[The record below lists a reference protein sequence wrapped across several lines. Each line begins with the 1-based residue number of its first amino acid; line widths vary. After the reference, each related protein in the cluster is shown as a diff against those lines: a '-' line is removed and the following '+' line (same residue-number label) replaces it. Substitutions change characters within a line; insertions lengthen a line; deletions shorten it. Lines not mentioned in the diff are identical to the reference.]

1 MSACL
6 FSTISLAKTIKVAA
20 IDWCPQIC
28 PNHERSGYV
37 VDLVNKA
44 FANSDY
50 QLKIDYFPWSRAIK
64 YVLSGQYHALLSPA
78 KAEAPLLRYPKI
90 PVGKQDMCFFTS
102 AEDNWQYKG
111 ALSLEN
117 KQIGI
122 AIDTSIEELN
132 NYVENHPEQF
142 QFQPYHERYIRQNA
156 QKIDKGRIDAF
167 LFTHNSTRYE
177 LNKHNIWHKY
187 RNAGC
192 VSSASIYMAFTPN
205 PALYNDVTTMIN
217 TFEQVMVAIDHQQIR
232 EKLLSEYKLK

>member
-1 MSACL
+1 
-6 FSTISLAKTIKVAA
+6 V
-20 IDWCPQIC
+20 
-28 PNHERSGYV
+28 
-37 VDLVNKA
+37 
-44 FANSDY
+44 
-50 QLKIDYFPWSRAIK
+50 
-64 YVLSGQYHALLSPA
+64 
-78 KAEAPLLRYPKI
+78 
-90 PVGKQDMCFFTS
+90 FFTS
-102 AEDNWQYKG
+102 AEDDWQYKG

-156 QKIDKGRIDAF
+156 RKIDKGRIDAF

-177 LNKHNIWHKY
+177 LNKHSIWHKY

-205 PALYNDVTTMIN
+205 PALYSEVTMMIN
-217 TFEQVMVAIDHQQIR
+217 TFEQVMVAINHQQIR